1 MDMHENEIADKVL
14 DAAFDIHRKLGP
26 GLMESVYETI
36 LEYELVNTYG
46 LKVSR
51 QERVSVVWKDIKI
64 DKAFRSDLI
73 VEGKVLIELKSVEN
87 INLIHFKQVLSH
99 IKLLGIK
106 LGLLINFNS
115 ALLKHGIKRVVNR
128 L

>member
-73 VEGKVLIELKSVEN
+73 VEGKIVIEFKVAERFTKFHFEQTTHYLK
-87 INLIHFKQVLSH
+87 HTGHQ
-99 IKLLGIK
+99 
-106 LGLLINFNS
+106 LGLLILFSNKEV
-115 ALLKHGIKRVVNR
+115 LYKRVLNLYPR
-128 L
+128 